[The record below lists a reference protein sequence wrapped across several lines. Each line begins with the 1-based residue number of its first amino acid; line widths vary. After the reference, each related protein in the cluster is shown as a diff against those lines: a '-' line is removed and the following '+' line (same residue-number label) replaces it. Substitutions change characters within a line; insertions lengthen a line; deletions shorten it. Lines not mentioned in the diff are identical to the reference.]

1 MTLLVAG
8 SVAFDTV
15 ETPYGKKEEI
25 LGGSATYFALSAKF
39 FTNPRIVAVVGT
51 DFDEKYLNL
60 FKKNGIDIQGL
71 EIKEGKTFRW
81 SGVYSDDLNKRTTLK
96 TELNVFEKFLPE
108 LNDELSKSST
118 IFLANIQP
126 DLQLKVLEQMKNP
139 QIIALDTMNHWITG
153 QKDFLIKAIEQSNI
167 FFVNDE
173 EAFLLSG
180 ERNAVKACK
189 KIMNWGPEIIIYK
202 KGEHGS
208 IIFYRDRVFSIPGF
222 PVEDAKDPTGAGDSF
237 AGGFLGYID
246 KKGEYNWKTIKKATI
261 WGTIIASFTVE
272 DFGPEKLLNIN
283 KDALKDRLNQ
293 FCEMTNFQ
301 HYK

>member
-15 ETPYGKKEEI
+15 ETPYGKREDI
-25 LGGSATYFALSAKF
+25 LGGSATYFALSARF
-39 FTNPRIVAVVGT
+39 FTKPRIVAVVGT

-81 SGVYSDDLNKRTTLK
+81 SGVYSDDLNRRTTLR
-96 TELNVFEKFLPE
+96 TDLNVFEKFSPE
-108 LNDELSKSST
+108 LKDELAKSTT

-126 DLQLKVLEQMKNP
+126 DLQLKILEQMKNP
-139 QIIALDTMNHWITG
+139 KIIALDTMNHWITG
-153 QKDFLIKAIEQSNI
+153 QKDFLIEAIEQSNI

-180 ERNAVKACK
+180 ERNAAKACK

-208 IIFYRDRVFSIPGF
+208 IIFYKDKVFAIPGF

-237 AGGFLGYID
+237 AGGLLGFID
-246 KKGEYNWKTIKKATI
+246 MQGELNWEIIKKGAV

-272 DFGPEKLLNIN
+272 DFGPEKLLNIDKN
-283 KDALKDRLNQ
+283 NLKDRLNQ
-293 FCEMTNFQ
+293 FRKMTYF
-301 HYK
+301 